1 MGGRA
6 GLVLC
11 PEAKIYDHGPEH
23 PLRPQR
29 VQYTWDL
36 ISACGLLDRPGVST
50 LHCRSADDE
59 ELGLVHSDA
68 YIDATRRAGH
78 GEDGDWSR
86 FGYGPGDNPIF
97 RQMHEAGALVAGASI
112 VAAESVHTGAV
123 DHAFNAAG
131 GLHHAMPSRASGF
144 CVYDDP
150 AIAIAWLL
158 REGVHPIA
166 YVDVDVHHGDGPQ
179 AIFYEDP
186 RVLTISLHESGE
198 YLFPGTGFV
207 TERGAAAAEGTKVN
221 VPLAPGTGD
230 EAWLAAF
237 RRDRPAPPFGRSDP
251 TVLVTQLGCDTHATD
266 PLAHL
271 RLTTAR
277 IPGGRAPSCTR
288 SPTRRRAA
296 AGSRPAEA
304 GIVGPTWCLERGPST
319 SPRCAAPSSPT
330 RSRSRGSRRS
340 SSRSAARCPRPSPSR
355 PSTGTAWTPRPIGD
369 RARSAGRASRT
380 SGSRIRGTPTAA
392 APSSSARSGR
402 PRRRPNA
409 SAPSP
414 PPATDVFRVNLS
426 HGDAGARASLVELV
440 RAISK
445 ERDEDLAVMMDLPG
459 PKIRLG
465 ELAAARPGSRSEPAS
480 SFAPTAPRAT
490 RPARATT
497 YPGLAP
503 TSGPATASC
512 SPTARSS

>member
-1 MGGRA
+1 VGGRA

-36 ISACGLLDRPGVST
+36 IAACGLLERPGVSS
-50 LHCRSADDE
+50 LHCRSAGDE

-97 RQMHEAGALVAGASI
+97 PQMHEAGALVAGASI

-158 REGVHPIA
+158 GEGVHPIA

-230 EAWLAAF
+230 LAWLAAF
-237 RRDRPAPPFGRSDP
+237 DAIVPPIVRAFRPA
-251 TVLVTQLGCDTHATD
+251 VLVSQLGCDTHAGD
-266 PLAHL
+266 PLAHF
-271 RLTTAR
+271 RLTTRAYRETAAR
-277 IPGGRAPSCTR
+277 LHALAHETAGGRWLATGGGGYR
-288 SPTRRRAA
+288 WAD
-296 AGSRPAEA
+296 
-304 GIVGPTWCLERGPST
+304 VV
-319 SPRCAAPSSPT
+319 PR
-330 RSRSRGSRRS
+330 
-340 SSRSAARCPRPSPSR
+340 
-355 PSTGTAWTPRPIGD
+355 AWTLYFAEMCDAELPDALPETWIEKVELEVRREVPATFSEPPMPED
-369 RARSAGRASRT
+369 RLSAENEAIIEQVRRT
-380 SGSRIRGTPTAA
+380 SFPHFG
-392 APSSSARSGR
+392 
-402 PRRRPNA
+402 
-409 SAPSP
+409 
-414 PPATDVFRVNLS
+414 L
-426 HGDAGARASLVELV
+426 DA
-440 RAISK
+440 
-445 ERDEDLAVMMDLPG
+445 
-459 PKIRLG
+459 
-465 ELAAARPGSRSEPAS
+465 
-480 SFAPTAPRAT
+480 
-490 RPARATT
+490 
-497 YPGLAP
+497 
-503 TSGPATASC
+503 
-512 SPTARSS
+512 